1 MTSLVRKTLWREWR
15 RFLPAVL
22 AICFTGLLLMVQAA
36 LVLGIFGSAALYVN
50 ASSAALWVGYPG
62 TQSVNLG
69 RGINRD
75 VEMALRMQPDVTAVE
90 PLVWLDSDW
99 RGTGNTGDN
108 NSREKNNADSEKSK
122 GAVSVFVV
130 GINPAADGMAFDHL
144 LKPELRLRLQQPG
157 AVIVDRADLDQLGVR
172 VGDAAWID
180 GHRVSVIGVTHGM
193 RALGGVNVLASV
205 ETARN
210 LDSNTHGAGRVTY
223 LLAGSRAA
231 SSLDALRKAISGQ
244 SAFGPY
250 EVWTAREFAEKSE
263 LFWIFDTGAGV
274 AVLFLAVI
282 VLLVGIVISSQA
294 LMAVVISSVREYATL
309 NALGVGMS
317 ALRRIVLEQATW
329 IGGIGLLLAGLLST
343 VVLWLAHR
351 HDVPVAMTP
360 AVALFC
366 ALLVMVLA
374 LASGLIAM
382 RGLLRADP
390 ALLLR

>member
-15 RFLPAVL
+15 RFMPAML

-69 RGINRD
+69 RGIDSD

-90 PLVWLDSDW
+90 PLLWLDGDW
-99 RGTGNTGDN
+99 RSDADTVGRHGDP
-108 NSREKNNADSEKSK
+108 EKSK
-122 GAVSVFVV
+122 SSTSVFVV

-144 LKPELRLRLQQPG
+144 LKPDMRLRLQQPG
-157 AVIVDRADLDQLGVR
+157 AVIVDRADLEQLGVR
-172 VGDAAWID
+172 VGDSAWID

-193 RALGGVNVLASV
+193 RALGGVNVLTSL

-210 LDSNTHGAGRVTY
+210 LDSNAHSNGRVTY
-223 LLAGSRAA
+223 FLAGTRAA
-231 SSLDALRKAISGQ
+231 AALENLRDAIGRQ

-250 EVWTAREFAEKSE
+250 EIWTASEFARKSE

-294 LMAVVISSVREYATL
+294 LMAVVIASVREYATL

-329 IGGIGLLLAGLLST
+329 IGGIGLCMAGLLST

-360 AVALFC
+360 AVAFFC

-374 LASGLIAM
+374 LASGLVAM